1 MWLSGFTPGAE
12 GHFEIISTLGA
23 NLGDNF
29 VAELQSRILLIALQA
44 IF

>member
-1 MWLSGFTPGAE
+1 MQLSGFTPGAE
-12 GHFEIISTLGA
+12 GNFEIISTLGA
-23 NLGDNF
+23 NLGHKS